1 MKSYEAFSASV
12 YAKADTRRKQ
22 IKARNQRIRNV
33 SVSAFCA
40 LVIAVSAVPLSRMV
54 QPVVLDPLLIME
66 ANDIQHDPYL
76 GSTNAPRMVLLS
88 SDANAV
94 LLVDHEAKQA
104 FVSEFR
110 QANNLCEYQ
119 GLPVIPVFENAVSI
133 QTAEELAEFIADLP
147 QDTEALHE
155 IIGDY
160 DEEFFAEHDLYTMP
174 MGIGMPAE
182 LDFRPMLSSIAQ
194 TDEPLPVEPSY
205 EAFEPDEYDAEPSD
219 EPECAVYD
227 ETTGRMVTTRCRVLN
242 CPTCEP
248 IELSLDAIEPA
259 SARIYL
265 LLLVPMN
272 K

>member
-12 YAKADTRRKQ
+12 YAKAETRRNQ

-33 SVSAFCA
+33 SVSALCA
-40 LVIAVSAVPLSRMV
+40 LVIAVAALPLSRMV
-54 QPVVLDPLLIME
+54 QPVVLEPPLTTQENNME
-66 ANDIQHDPYL
+66 HGAHL
-76 GSTNAPRMVLLS
+76 GQTNAPRMVLLS

-133 QTAEELAEFIADLP
+133 QTAEELAEFIAELP
-147 QDTEALHE
+147 QDTEALQE

-160 DEEFFAEHDLYTMP
+160 DEDFFAEHDLYTMP
-174 MGIGMPAE
+174 MGIGMPE
-182 LDFRPMLSSIAQ
+182 GIDFRPMLSS
-194 TDEPLPVEPSY
+194 VEP
-205 EAFEPDEYDAEPSD
+205 PG
-219 EPECAVYD
+219 EPEPAQPCENCDCVCEHYG
-227 ETTGRMVTTRCRVLN
+227 TGEDCECLPEFY
-242 CPTCEP
+242 CTCEEDAP
-248 IELSLDAIEPA
+248 ELCQLPDNLELT
-259 SARIYL
+259 RERVYL